1 MFEEDDKLKDLK
13 FWYKQME
20 EGTTVEYRC
29 PACRDCAKCKNSDFT
44 DKVSIREE
52 VEQQAIEDSITFD
65 RENKKIWVSLPKR
78 GEERFF
84 LSSNRDIALKVYKK
98 ICEKATKDPTIKV
111 EINAAVE
118 KLFRTGQALYLSEVD
133 SERLEKFIHKEV
145 QHYLPWRVVFK
156 ADSLT
161 TSCRQVFDASTN
173 TRRRS
178 DGSGGRSL
186 NDLLCKGRIK
196 SMNLLRMMIRFA
208 IGKFSVTGDL
218 QQFYCSCKLL
228 AEEMNLTRFLYN
240 DDLHPDSEPQEC
252 LFQALGFGFKSASG
266 QSETVKDFLADD
278 VRDEEPEL
286 AMLLDFSTYVDDMGE
301 SKATKEEV
309 MKLIDAAD
317 HHFEQIG
324 LKCKQWTLSGDKPSE
339 VVSEDGSR
347 VLVGG
352 SEWFPEVDS
361 ISTRIP
367 PLHFGKSRR
376 GRLDKDTKFF
386 KSTGDHQADLKLIGE
401 FCPKLT
407 RRICASKA
415 ASVFD
420 IRGLLAPVLSGT
432 KCLMRDTVKST
443 EGWDDV
449 IPSALRDRWLLE
461 FLRLENLRGIA
472 FDRPIMPMNAIN
484 SDIRLIG
491 LSDASKSNVMLG
503 VWGGFELPD
512 GTFSCKLIIGR
523 SMLAKDTTIPK
534 LELDGACSGA
544 NLGWVVRTALKG
556 WTVSYIQGSDSTIAL
571 CWITSEQLRLNEFH
585 RNRVVQ
591 VRRGVELESIYH
603 VKTELLVADVGTRPD
618 RVKVE
623 DVMPGSRWHN
633 GDDWMK
639 LTVGQAIAQGC
650 IKPALELRMNEE
662 EKDDFK
668 DGIIFEKVPEVLT
681 RGHALNQDRISKIEQ
696 RAVFSQY
703 IVIPTKYSFK
713 LSFRVTMLVIKFIVR
728 CRRCR
733 PFTGTKL
740 SSPVEKVPAIFTTV
754 SSQQDMLDLD
764 MMKLEE
770 MSTILAATYL
780 FRTTTEEVKQF
791 NKKENIEKISVECN
805 NILYSKNRL
814 LESMEFK
821 TVTGMEMVNLDPLG
835 VNTKCP
841 LMDRYSPTAYAFAQY
856 IHFVVSGHSGLETC
870 NRLALERIHI
880 IQGIALFREISAECI
895 KCKIK
900 RRRFLEMS
908 MGPVGEHHLNIAPPF
923 YACQADLFGPV
934 TVYAPGASRDLRGR
948 PAKSCK
954 VWSLVFACPVTRLV
968 NCQVIELSDHS
979 GVLDGITRLAAEV
992 GYPKYLMVD
1001 QDGPVMKG
1009 LRDAKVNMRD
1019 LQHRLY
1025 TEHGILFTTCPVGG
1039 HNVHGHVERVIKSVQ
1054 ELLEEGGVKNKRLHA
1069 TGYQTLLKLVENDYN
1084 SLPIGYSY
1092 DRSLSNTPLLKV
1104 ITPNFFK
1111 LGRNNDRAMEGPIE
1125 LPHNGAEL
1133 IEKVSETYRGL
1144 FKLWSDVYIPK
1155 LIYQPKW
1162 HKDDKDLNEGDLV
1175 YMKKEPDNVLGSK
1188 WIIGIVEQVIPSRDG
1203 KVRRV
1208 IVKYQ
1213 NYNEEVPRFT
1223 DRSVRKLVKIFDIE
1237 EYVMQ
1242 DDLTELLRRLD
1253 ADKTAAEVPDVG
1265 ADPAIQ
1271 VASSNLNADYFSFI
1285 DPNFVSGTWL
1295 LPPVPSSCHGQQVGS
1310 GEDLN
1315 DQEVLAGHDE
1325 AVAGDWHQVP
1335 ADRPDG
1341 HSTRSDPVLNPY
1353 FYPSLMQAVVKTNP
1367 MMLDNTIPSS
1377 IVDHFVLAA
1386 DFNLASPYTQ
1396 CQDPFENEGIM
1407 QMLQGTNMTME

>member
-1 MFEEDDKLKDLK
+1 MEYATNIFHEEFDISDKCEIFYNEFENDTDDSDEEDLLVEDTSPTGNALQCGSCQSVFEEDDKVKDLK

-20 EGTTVEYRC
+20 EGTSVEYRC
-29 PACRDCAKCKNSDFT
+29 PACRECAKCKNSDFT

-52 VEQQAIEDSITFD
+52 VEQKAIEDSITFD
-65 RENKKIWVSLPKR
+65 RENRKIWVSLPKR

-98 ICEKATKDPTIKV
+98 ICEKATKDPTIKT

-118 KLFRTGQALYLSEVD
+118 KLFRTGQALYLSEVE

-156 ADSLT
+156 DESLT

-186 NDLLCKGRIK
+186 NDLLCKGRIN

-208 IGKFSVTGDL
+208 IGKFCVTGDL
-218 QQFYCSCKLL
+218 QQFYCSCKLY
-228 AEEMNLTRFLYN
+228 ADEMNLTRFLYN
-240 DDLHPDSEPQEC
+240 PDLHPDSEPQEC

-286 AMLLDFSTYVDDMGE
+286 AMLLEFSTYVDDMGE
-301 SKATKEEV
+301 SKPTKEELI
-309 MKLIDAAD
+309 KLITAAD

-324 LKCKQWTLSGDKPSE
+324 LKCKQWTLSGEKPSD

-367 PLHFGKSRR
+367 PLHFGKTRR
-376 GRLDKDTKFF
+376 GRLDKDTRFF
-386 KSTGDHQADLKLIGE
+386 KSTGHHKEDLKLIGE

-420 IRGLLAPVLSGT
+420 LRGLLAPVLSGT
-432 KCLMRDTVKST
+432 KSLMRDTVKNT
-443 EGWDDV
+443 EGWDDIV
-449 IPSALRDRWLLE
+449 PSDLRDRWLLE
-461 FLRLENLRGIA
+461 FLRLESLRGIA
-472 FDRPIMPMNAIN
+472 FDRPIMPVNAVN

-491 LSDASKSNVMLG
+491 LSDASKTNVMVG

-591 VRRGVELESIYH
+591 VRRGVELENIYH

-633 GDDWMK
+633 GEDWMK
-639 LTVGQAIAQGC
+639 LTVAKAIAQGS
-650 IKPALELRMNEE
+650 IKPAMELRVNDE

-681 RGHALNQDRISKIEQ
+681 RGHTLNQDRISKIEE
-696 RAVFSQY
+696 RAQFSQY
-703 IVIPTKYSFK
+703 VVLPTKYSFK

-728 CRRCR
+728 CRRGK
-733 PFTGTKL
+733 PFTGPKL
-740 SSPVEKVPAIFTTV
+740 SSPVKKVPNIFTTV
-754 SSQQDMLDLD
+754 SSQQQAIVPATQDMLDLD

-770 MSTILAATYL
+770 MATILTATYL
-780 FRTTTEEVKQF
+780 FRTTTEEVRQF
-791 NKKENIEKISVECN
+791 NKKENIDKISVECN
-805 NILYSKNRL
+805 NILYSRNRL

-841 LMDRYSPTAYAFAQY
+841 IMDRFSPAAYAFAQY

-880 IQGIALFREISAECI
+880 IQGIALFREISIECI
-895 KCKIK
+895 RCKIK

-908 MGPVGEHHLNIAPPF
+908 MGPVGEHHLNVAPPF

-934 TVYAPGASRDLRGR
+934 TVYAPGASKDLRGR
-948 PAKSCK
+948 PAKACK
-954 VWSLVFACPVTRLV
+954 V
-968 NCQVIELSDHS
+968 
-979 GVLDGITRLAAEV
+979 
-992 GYPKYLMVD
+992 
-1001 QDGPVMKG
+1001 
-1009 LRDAKVNMRD
+1009 
-1019 LQHRLY
+1019 
-1025 TEHGILFTTCPVGG
+1025 
-1039 HNVHGHVERVIKSVQ
+1039 
-1054 ELLEEGGVKNKRLHA
+1054 
-1069 TGYQTLLKLVENDYN
+1069 
-1084 SLPIGYSY
+1084 
-1092 DRSLSNTPLLKV
+1092 
-1104 ITPNFFK
+1104 
-1111 LGRNNDRAMEGPIE
+1111 
-1125 LPHNGAEL
+1125 
-1133 IEKVSETYRGL
+1133 
-1144 FKLWSDVYIPK
+1144 
-1155 LIYQPKW
+1155 
-1162 HKDDKDLNEGDLV
+1162 
-1175 YMKKEPDNVLGSK
+1175 
-1188 WIIGIVEQVIPSRDG
+1188 
-1203 KVRRV
+1203 
-1208 IVKYQ
+1208 
-1213 NYNEEVPRFT
+1213 
-1223 DRSVRKLVKIFDIE
+1223 
-1237 EYVMQ
+1237 
-1242 DDLTELLRRLD
+1242 
-1253 ADKTAAEVPDVG
+1253 
-1265 ADPAIQ
+1265 
-1271 VASSNLNADYFSFI
+1271 
-1285 DPNFVSGTWL
+1285 
-1295 LPPVPSSCHGQQVGS
+1295 
-1310 GEDLN
+1310 
-1315 DQEVLAGHDE
+1315 
-1325 AVAGDWHQVP
+1325 
-1335 ADRPDG
+1335 
-1341 HSTRSDPVLNPY
+1341 
-1353 FYPSLMQAVVKTNP
+1353 
-1367 MMLDNTIPSS
+1367 
-1377 IVDHFVLAA
+1377 
-1386 DFNLASPYTQ
+1386 
-1396 CQDPFENEGIM
+1396 
-1407 QMLQGTNMTME
+1407 